1 MAVPHKPRGLYPT
14 VTFSFLLAM
23 SPDKSLVEITN
34 DPLPPLNV
42 FFDLVADVSAG
53 AVSTFSGT
61 TRDTF
66 NGTFRGGGRDNGK
79 EIAVGVIAPPPRLHG
94 LRADGHQSSSRPDHR
109 SARTLASSARSR
121 ASPHGDGA
129 GGTGKRNNRGF
140 VRASARGDARHRVP
154 NRRAEEEVSHLEE
167 GSVYGWEYVEGE

>member
-66 NGTFRGGGRDNGK
+66 NGKQVLRLDYTAYAPMATKVLHDLITEARARWPLRHVAVHHRTGTVPAGQASVI
-79 EIAVGVIAPPPRLHG
+79 IAVSSVHRREAMHATEYLIDELKRRCPIWKKEVYT
-94 LRADGHQSSSRPDHR
+94 DGSMWKENDRCC
-109 SARTLASSARSR
+109 
-121 ASPHGDGA
+121 
-129 GGTGKRNNRGF
+129 
-140 VRASARGDARHRVP
+140 
-154 NRRAEEEVSHLEE
+154 
-167 GSVYGWEYVEGE
+167 